1 MVSKNFD
8 FIALLS
14 GNKLKIEGKIY
25 NVISAHEALEINKSE
40 ENSSQEKKDLI
51 RIDLQQQD
59 TNSLHPTHVLKYY
72 NQNEIY
78 FFEVDQKKLSLIKK
92 EKLNNKDIK
101 LIKK

>member
-8 FIALLS
+8 FITLLS
-14 GNKLKIEGKIY
+14 GNKLKIKGKFY
-25 NVISAHEALEINKSE
+25 NVISAHEAQEINKP
-40 ENSSQEKKDLI
+40 ENLNQEKKDLV
-51 RIDLQQQD
+51 RIDLQEKG

-78 FFEVDQKKLSLIKK
+78 LFEVDQKKLSLIKK

-101 LIKK
+101 LVKQ

>member
-14 GNKLKIEGKIY
+14 GNKLKIKGKLY
-25 NVISAHEALEINKSE
+25 NVISAHEALEINKL
-40 ENSSQEKKDLI
+40 ENNTEEKKEVI
-51 RIDLQQQD
+51 RIDIQEKG

-78 FFEVDQKKLSLIKK
+78 LFEVDQKKLSLIKK
-92 EKLNNKDIK
+92 EKLNNKEIK
-101 LIKK
+101 LVK